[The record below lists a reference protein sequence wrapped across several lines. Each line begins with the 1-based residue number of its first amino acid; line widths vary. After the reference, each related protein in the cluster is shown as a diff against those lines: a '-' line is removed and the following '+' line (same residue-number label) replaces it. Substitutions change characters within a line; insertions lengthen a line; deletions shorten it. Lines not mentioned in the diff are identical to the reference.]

1 MKVRLTCALLA
12 ILIPGSNVTAQAVK
26 PVAVLLVT
34 PSELG
39 TRGGRL
45 VASLRSDPK
54 TLNPVTAVD
63 VPSKELIALLSS
75 DLIHINL
82 YTQQTEAALAK
93 SWKVSAD
100 GKRYTMNLR
109 RGISFSD
116 GHPFDAD
123 DVVFSFK
130 VYLDEKVH
138 SPQRD
143 LLQVAGK
150 PIQVSKLGPYRVA
163 FDLPQPYAAAE
174 RMFDSVTI
182 LPRHLL
188 QRAYDEGTISKAWST
203 AIDPA
208 VIAGLGPFRLK
219 QYTPGQQIVLERNPY
234 YWKRDLK
241 QHRLPYLDEIAFLIV
256 PTEDAEVIRFQ
267 AGDVDVIERVS
278 AENYAALQDQRSRGF
293 RLYDLGASFEYD
305 FLFFN
310 LNDLSAKQLPE
321 IRRKQAWFRQD
332 EFRQAISAAI
342 DRESIVRLVY

>member
-1 MKVRLTCALLA
+1 MRLRPLCMFMAVAWVLA
-12 ILIPGSNVTAQAVK
+12 SMANATSAAQAVK
-26 PVAVLLVT
+26 PVADLLVT

-138 SPQRD
+138 
-143 LLQVAGK
+143 
-150 PIQVSKLGPYRVA
+150 
-163 FDLPQPYAAAE
+163 
-174 RMFDSVTI
+174 
-182 LPRHLL
+182 
-188 QRAYDEGTISKAWST
+188 
-203 AIDPA
+203 
-208 VIAGLGPFRLK
+208 
-219 QYTPGQQIVLERNPY
+219 
-234 YWKRDLK
+234 
-241 QHRLPYLDEIAFLIV
+241 
-256 PTEDAEVIRFQ
+256 
-267 AGDVDVIERVS
+267 
-278 AENYAALQDQRSRGF
+278 
-293 RLYDLGASFEYD
+293 
-305 FLFFN
+305 
-310 LNDLSAKQLPE
+310 
-321 IRRKQAWFRQD
+321 
-332 EFRQAISAAI
+332 
-342 DRESIVRLVY
+342 